1 MSQNMKAMVLAFLQN
16 LPQSK
21 HEQFNAAYE
30 LYKQSEGKNLG
41 TERSLNRIGFT
52 ETGLQNMLYDLQ
64 QMYHISDLEIA
75 DKTAVMSVVEEDKE
89 VDYDAFTK
97 AELVIL
103 AKGLG
108 LELKSS
114 LNKPKIIEAIT
125 TLLNA
130 QVEETLVAT
139 VSADSEK
146 GEFLER
152 KVVSFTEEREESNN
166 QKYLIESEIT
176 PIREEFGFLNNNDCP
191 EVFYIVVGRKISAYR
206 KWQAAQQ
213 ELAAI
218 QSEDKTATEDE
229 VKELAIVAEANFREN
244 QALYNELNHYAT
256 TGEIL
261 GKHSL
266 FRESVAKKEVDT
278 MTTADLSK
286 YRNSSA
292 KYFTDKKKLLIKH
305 AGNAEKLAEI
315 NQQIEDRKYKL
326 SLVDAKLGINDAAK

>member
-1 MSQNMKAMVLAFLQN
+1 MSQNMKAMVLVFLQN
-16 LPQSK
+16 LPVSK

-64 QMYHISDLEIA
+64 QMYHITDLEIA
-75 DKTAVMSVVEEDKE
+75 DKPAVMSIVEDDQE
-89 VDYDAFTK
+89 VDLNTFTK
-97 AELVIL
+97 GELVVL

-108 LELKSS
+108 LELKPN
-114 LNKPKIIEAIT
+114 LTKPKMIEAIT
-125 TLLNA
+125 TLLNTK
-130 QVEETLVAT
+130 VEETRVAT
-139 VSADSEK
+139 VSTDAEISETLV
-146 GEFLER
+146 G
-152 KVVSFTEEREESNN
+152 KVIDFTDAHDANE
-166 QKYLIESEIT
+166 KFVGESEIT
-176 PIREEFGFLNNNDCP
+176 PIREEFGFLNNDDCP
-191 EVFYIVVGRKISAYR
+191 EVFFIVVGRKISAYR

-218 QSEDKTATEDE
+218 QGGKTATEDE
-229 VKELAIVAEANFREN
+229 VKELAVIAEANFREN

-278 MTTADLSK
+278 MTMADLSK

-292 KYFTDKKKLLIKH
+292 KYFVDKKKLLIKH
-305 AGNAEKLAEI
+305 ADNAEKVAEI